1 MYCVEGVYSEQIYY
15 CTLSIHS
22 LRVVKK
28 SQEDEA
34 HLNQFSIVTKIR
46 KFSSWSVVGAKEAES
61 AEKPRRYRRYAT
73 EPHLRDPVK
82 SAKSDVTSRKSS
94 TKRSSWHG
102 TSHQHNQQKKIQLE
116 EVTVNP

>member
-1 MYCVEGVYSEQIYY
+1 MNKSI
-15 CTLSIHS
+15 LHSIHS
-22 LRVVKK
+22 FIKGGEEVT
-28 SQEDEA
+28 EDEA
-34 HLNQFSIVTKIR
+34 HLDQFSIVTKIR
-46 KFSSWSVVGAKEAES
+46 KFRSWSVVGAKEAES

-82 SAKSDVTSRKSS
+82 SVKSDVISRKSS

-102 TSHQHNQQKKIQLE
+102 TSHQHDQQKKIQLE

>member
-1 MYCVEGVYSEQIYY
+1 MH
-15 CTLSIHS
+15 TTATAHHS
-22 LRVVKK
+22 FIKGGEEVT
-28 SQEDEA
+28 EDEA
-34 HLNQFSIVTKIR
+34 HLDQFSIVTKIR

-61 AEKPRRYRRYAT
+61 AEKPRRYLRYASHHQ
-73 EPHLRDPVK
+73 PHLRDPVK

-102 TSHQHNQQKKIQLE
+102 TSHQRDQQKKIQLE